1 MEEHKDFD
9 KKAIGWLERADL
21 WIYMTIG
28 AAFVFLLVVA
38 FIFSWVDFFKT
49 VSGHPMKSILIL
61 VSETLL
67 ALIIL
72 EILGTVINYLKV
84 HTIQLEPFFYIG
96 IIASI
101 RRILSAGTHHPIGV
115 GVDNAIFQQY
125 LWDVGMN
132 AGVIFLLSLSLF
144 LFSKKKS

>member
-1 MEEHKDFD
+1 MEDNFS
-9 KKAIGWLERADL
+9 KKGVAFLEKADM
-21 WIYMTIG
+21 WIYMAIG
-28 AAFVFLLVVA
+28 VA
-38 FIFSWVDFFKT
+38 FIVLLAAAFIFAWADFFKT
-49 VSGHPMKSILIL
+49 VQTAPMKSILVL

-115 GVDNAIFQQY
+115 GIDDHAFGQY
-125 LWDVGMN
+125 MWDIGMN
-132 AGVIFLLSLSLF
+132 AGVIFFLSVALF
-144 LFSKKKS
+144 LFSKKK